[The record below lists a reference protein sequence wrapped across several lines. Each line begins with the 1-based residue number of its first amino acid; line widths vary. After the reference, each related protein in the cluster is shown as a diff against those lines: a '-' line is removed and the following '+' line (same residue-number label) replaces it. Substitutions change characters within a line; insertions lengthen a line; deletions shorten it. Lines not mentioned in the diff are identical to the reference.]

1 MLLSDSLRTL
11 FEPGLLAEIERRARP
26 RRISA
31 GNPLLE
37 PGQFVH
43 SVPIVVSGLVKVS
56 RVEPDGRELF
66 LYYVNPDET
75 CAMTFTCCMGNQA
88 SEIRALAEEDTEL
101 LEVPIEA
108 LNEWLA
114 KYPTWKAFVMR
125 TIRSR
130 FNELLHTI
138 DLIAFRNLDQRLAD
152 FLRNKAKAQGSSLI
166 NLSHEAVAAE
176 LASSRVVVSRLLKK
190 LERDGKL
197 LLYRNQIKLLGDL

>member
-1 MLLSDSLRTL
+1 MAYPDRLSGL
-11 FEPGLLAEIERRARP
+11 FEPGLLAEIRHRSVP
-26 RRISA
+26 RHVPA
-31 GNPLLE
+31 GNTLLE
-37 PGQFVH
+37 PGQIVR
-43 SVPIVVSGLVKVS
+43 SVPIVLSGLVKVS

-75 CAMTFTCCMGNQA
+75 CAMTFTCCMENQA
-88 SEIRALAEEDTEL
+88 SEIRALAEEDVDL
-101 LEVPIEA
+101 LDVPVKA
-108 LNEWLA
+108 MDEWLA
-114 KYPTWKAFVMR
+114 RYPTWKAFVMR

-138 DLIAFRNLDQRLAD
+138 DLIAFQNLDQRLAD
-152 FLRNKAKAQGSSLI
+152 FLRIKAKAQGSSLI
-166 NLSHEAVAAE
+166 NLSHEAIAAE